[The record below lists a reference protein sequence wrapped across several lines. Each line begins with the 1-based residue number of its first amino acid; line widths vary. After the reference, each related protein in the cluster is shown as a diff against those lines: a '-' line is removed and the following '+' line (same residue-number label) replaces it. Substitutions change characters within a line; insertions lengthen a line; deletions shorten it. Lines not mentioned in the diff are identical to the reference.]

1 MFDPIV
7 QFIIIVA
14 VLIYGVSKINYHIDD
29 QYLRIR
35 LGQMTFRRFAIKDI
49 RDARV
54 WYSHWA
60 ESWTNTIYPPAV
72 SKRSVT
78 IYRRTGIFK
87 KVVISPDDPAGFVER
102 IKRHPR
108 FVPGGI

>member
-7 QFIIIVA
+7 QSIIIIA
-14 VLIYGVSKINYHIDD
+14 VLIYGISKINYIIDD

-35 LGQMTFRRFAIKDI
+35 LGTLAFRKFAINDI

-60 ESWTNTIYPPAV
+60 ESWTNTLYPPAV

-78 IYRRTGIFK
+78 IYRKTGMFK
-87 KVVISPDDPAGFVER
+87 KVLISPDDPAGFVER
-102 IKRHPR
+102 IKKHPR
-108 FVPGGI
+108 FSPGGL